1 MRRIPVE
8 DLKPGMVVAR
18 TVVGFTGKL
27 LITHNTALT
36 DTYINRL
43 GKLGIGSV
51 YIKDGLDDIDIP
63 EIISEQ
69 VRSSVSSHLSTSLK
83 SFSISNSLNVSAF
96 KKSAKLLIDNII
108 RNRNVLIQLED
119 IRVYSDYVF
128 IHSINV
134 AAFAIMTGL
143 SLGYSDSNL
152 MDLGLGAL
160 LHDIGMIAM
169 DSAILDNPA
178 ALTNIERNQIETH
191 PEIGFN
197 TLRTHNV
204 SAIASN
210 IAFQHHEKVDGSGY
224 PRQLKGNEILEYA
237 KIVSVVDA
245 FDAIISDRPYRTG
258 CTTTDAMVIL
268 QKLAG
273 SHFEPAI
280 VEAFASNVAM
290 YPVGSLLSLNTGHI
304 AVVTLINRFNSNR
317 PVVNVICDQ
326 MGNIIKPSLTIN
338 LSKTDEVV
346 ISKRL
351 SYEESDFI
359 RSKIVDLTGFPNKE
373 TFQPSAS

>member
-8 DLKPGMVVAR
+8 DLKPGMVIAR
-18 TVVGFTGKL
+18 TVVGFTGKPL
-27 LITHNTALT
+27 LTNNTILNDTFIT
-36 DTYINRL
+36 RL
-43 GKLGIGSV
+43 DKLGIGSV

-63 EIISEQ
+63 ELISEEVQ
-69 VRSSVSSHLSTSLK
+69 TSVSSYLSSSLK
-83 SFSISNSLNVSAF
+83 SFSTSKSLDITAF
-96 KKSAKLLIDNII
+96 KRSVKLLLDNIT
-108 RNRNVLIQLED
+108 RNRNILIQLED

-128 IHSINV
+128 THSINV
-134 AAFAIMTGL
+134 AVFAIMTGL

-169 DSAILDNPA
+169 DSAILDNPE
-178 ALTNIERNQIETH
+178 ALTVIERNQIENH

-197 TLRTHNV
+197 ILRSRHA

-210 IAFQHHEKVDGSGY
+210 IAYQHHEKVDGTGY
-224 PRQLKGNEILEYA
+224 PRRLKGNEILEYA
-237 KIVSVVDA
+237 KIVSVVDT

-280 VEAFASNVAM
+280 VEAFASNVAL
-290 YPVGSLLSLNTGHI
+290 YPVGCLVSLNTGHI
-304 AVVTLINRFNSNR
+304 AVVTSVNRQNYNR
-317 PVVNVICDQ
+317 PVVNILCDQ
-326 MGNIIKPSLTIN
+326 DGNIIKPSFTIN
-338 LSKTDEVV
+338 LSKTNEVV

-351 SYEESDFI
+351 TYEETDFI
-359 RSKIVDLTGFPNKE
+359 RAKIAHLTDLQNS
-373 TFQPSAS
+373 FQPSSI